1 MMYNDKKT
9 EYMSKKNYKTFLT
22 CATERELIN
31 MPMSDIMA
39 EVMEHYEDM
48 QYEFDA
54 DYKGGGCQKLM
65 EERMSHAIILFA
77 EGKRLV
83 KLQPELGRK
92 LLMASIFWKHNRAL
106 PYLAEDERMVIIDF
120 FKKQAEKRK
129 ADREKVLGY
138 LDEETKNREG
148 ARIEQLE
155 SYR

>member
-1 MMYNDKKT
+1 
-9 EYMSKKNYKTFLT
+9 MSKKNYKTFLS

-31 MPMSDIMA
+31 MPMSAIMA

-48 QYEFDA
+48 QNEFDA

-83 KLQPELGRK
+83 KSQPESGRK
-92 LLMASIFWKHNRAL
+92 LLLASIFWKHNRAL
-106 PYLAEDERMVIIDF
+106 PYLAEEERDVIIDF
-120 FKKQAEKRK
+120 FKKRAEKRRE
-129 ADREKVLGY
+129 DRKKLLGY

-148 ARIEQLE
+148 ARIAQLE
-155 SYR
+155 SYKSTEARE